1 MNIIPISNEIELNRN
16 KESNMDSTREF
27 MFFQKNFKK
36 DQIY

>member
-1 MNIIPISNEIELNRN
+1 MNIIPISNEIELNCN
-16 KESNMDSTREF
+16 KESNMDSTCEF